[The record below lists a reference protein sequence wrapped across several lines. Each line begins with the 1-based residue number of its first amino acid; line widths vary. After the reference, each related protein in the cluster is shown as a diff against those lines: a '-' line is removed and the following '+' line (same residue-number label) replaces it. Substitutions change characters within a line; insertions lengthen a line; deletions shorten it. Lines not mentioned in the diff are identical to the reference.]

1 MSHLLTESEWPLI
14 SFVLA
19 LCSWYQIRSN
29 WELIG
34 KRRSSREAHNS
45 TNKFPLWL
53 AGWHLE
59 WIIIFVSF
67 LVSSCLCC
75 KGHKWQSWW
84 HPPLGCHPEWMIASY
99 YSPPAF
105 CTLSCHQL
113 PVNRCSL
120 FFLNILQSRDPFIA
134 DRHCVMSEPAKYM
147 EIMSGFR
154 FSEITTLDNGF
165 LIYTDLWSL
174 ALDLESFCV
183 YCF

>member
-1 MSHLLTESEWPLI
+1 MNRPLI

-19 LCSWYQIRSN
+19 LCSWYQVRSDLTGS
-29 WELIG
+29 WLGREDLQGKLITQQINNSISSLASRLPSG
-34 KRRSSREAHNS
+34 MNYYLCIFFGEFMSLLQRSQV
-45 TNKFPLWL
+45 T
-53 AGWHLE
+53 
-59 WIIIFVSF
+59 I
-67 LVSSCLCC
+67 LVAS
-75 KGHKWQSWW
+75 
-84 HPPLGCHPEWMIASY
+84 PLGCHPEWMIASY

-147 EIMSGFR
+147 EITSGFR